1 MPRRRSAARRSSAG
15 CAPPLAEA
23 PIEEKTMDKTL
34 LEQGLRLRREVLGAD
49 RVERA
54 YDSADAFNRPF
65 QELMTE
71 YCWGACWGRPGLDKK
86 TRSMLNL
93 ITLVALNRRD
103 EFKLHVGGALENGV
117 SEEEIQEILIQAAI
131 YCGIPAAVSAFK
143 DASEVLVARR
153 AD

>member
-1 MPRRRSAARRSSAG
+1 MDEQRF
-15 CAPPLAEA
+15 
-23 PIEEKTMDKTL
+23 EE
-34 LEQGLRLRREVLGAD
+34 GLRIRREVLGAE

-54 YDSADAFNRPF
+54 YDQADDFNRPF
-65 QELMTE
+65 QEFMTE

-93 ITLVALNRRD
+93 IMLVALNRRD

-117 SEEEIQEILIQAAI
+117 SEAEIQEILIQAAV

-143 DASEVLVARR
+143 DASEVLAAKR
-153 AD
+153 AG